1 MKKETG
7 RCYGA
12 CGEGRRTLGRN
23 TERLRKRELLLRS
36 TKSRLV
42 EEKDFSLT
50 IRRSSK
56 KTGELIGA
64 MVVNDNDEIL
74 LINSDGI
81 IIRIKAGEVS
91 RLGRAT
97 QGVKIMRVAEE
108 ANIITMAKVI
118 KEDDDDLDEN
128 EYLEE
133 NAEAKEK
140 EADEAA
146 AAVN

>member
-1 MKKETG
+1 MLKLMKMI
-7 RCYGA
+7 Y
-12 CGEGRRTLGRN
+12 
-23 TERLRKRELLLRS
+23 
-36 TKSRLV
+36 
-42 EEKDFSLT
+42 
-50 IRRSSK
+50 
-56 KTGELIGA
+56 
-64 MVVNDNDEIL
+64 
-74 LINSDGI
+74 NSDGI

-97 QGVKIMRVAEE
+97 QALREIMRVVEE

-146 AAVN
+146 QLSIDTE